1 MTAFAE
7 IDANGWAVIIGAV
20 SVLVMQVVREI
31 LAYHTARRLEM
42 KRDAETDEQLRIA
55 KKTLEVTKEVHVLA
69 NGPLGAALASAADLS
84 KRIVDMTG
92 ATKDRIAAD
101 KAQVVSD
108 LHKETEQKLSD
119 HVEVAKDAEAAAA
132 ATVARAELTPTKN

>member
-1 MTAFAE
+1 MTAFAD

-20 SVLVMQVVREI
+20 SVLVMQVVREV
-31 LAYHTARRLEM
+31 LAYHTARRLEL
-42 KRDAETDEQLRIA
+42 KRDLEADEQLRIA

-69 NGPLGAALASAADLS
+69 NGPLGAALETAAALS

-92 ATKDRIAAD
+92 TTKDRVVAD

-108 LHKETEQKLSD
+108 LHKETEQKLTD
-119 HVEVAKDAEAAAA
+119 HVEDADAAAKAAAA
-132 ATVARAELTPTKN
+132 RAKLTPNKD